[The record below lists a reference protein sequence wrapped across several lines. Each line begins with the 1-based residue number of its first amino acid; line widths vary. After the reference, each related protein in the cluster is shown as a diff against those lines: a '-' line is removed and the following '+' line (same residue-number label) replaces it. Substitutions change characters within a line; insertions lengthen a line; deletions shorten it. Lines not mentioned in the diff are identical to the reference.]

1 MKPGRILLLFFILI
15 LAALILGPLIIP
27 IPPLTDTV
35 PVDQL
40 TEEDSLFVE
49 INGINVHYKRAGQG
63 EPAILLLHGFG
74 ASTFSWREVMQ
85 PLGQYGTLI
94 AFDRQGFGL
103 TERLLPG
110 EWTGENPYTLDA
122 QVAATFGLMDALGI
136 ERAVLVGH
144 SAGGTVAV
152 AAALRNPQRVLGLVL
167 VDAAI
172 YTSGGA
178 PSWVRPLLNAPQFD
192 RLGPWFVRSLA
203 GEQGTAF
210 LQTAWHDPAKI
221 TPAVMAGYRKPLRM
235 ENWDA
240 ALWEFTKA
248 SRRVDLSDDLASLQL
263 PVLVITGDDD
273 RIVPTAEST
282 RLAGELPN
290 AALVVIPASG
300 HLPQEEMPRE
310 FIAAVT
316 DFLRENTLIK

>member
-1 MKPGRILLLFFILI
+1 LKPGRILLLFFLLI
-15 LAALILGPLIIP
+15 LAALILGPLFIP
-27 IPPLTDTV
+27 IPALTDTL
-35 PVDQL
+35 PVEQL
-40 TEEDSLFVE
+40 ADDDSLFVE
-49 INGINVHYKRAGQG
+49 VKGINVHYKRAGQG
-63 EPAILLLHGFG
+63 EPVLLLLHGFG

-85 PLGQYGTLI
+85 PLSQYGTVI

-122 QVAATFGLMDALGI
+122 QVETVFGLMDALGI

-144 SAGGTVAV
+144 SAGGTVAA
-152 AAALRNPQRVLGLVL
+152 AAALREPQRVLGLVL

-178 PSWVRPLLNAPQFD
+178 PGWVRPLLNAPQFD

-203 GEQGTAF
+203 GEQGTTF

-235 ENWDA
+235 ENWDI

-248 SRRVDLSDDLASLQL
+248 GRRVDLSDDLANLRL

-273 RIVPTAEST
+273 RIVPTAESI
-282 RLAGELPN
+282 RLAGQLPT
-290 AALVVIPASG
+290 AELVVIPASG
-300 HLPQEEMPRE
+300 HLPHEETPQ
-310 FIAAVT
+310 
-316 DFLRENTLIK
+316 DFLNALTEYLRVNL